1 MELEIF
7 IYMCWITLLFEFQ
20 INQDLGQTSILQDV
34 EKVPL
39 TFSKILKAMHSMVK
53 EFSEEFKDILQLIA

>member
-1 MELEIF
+1 M
-7 IYMCWITLLFEFQ
+7 FEFQ